1 MSKPAWD
8 ASELAR
14 SALAELTEAE
24 RIGLVVMVL
33 QQARSIELLSG
44 ARNAVTKHLNDLI
57 AERYADHLLGEDA
70 A

>member
-14 SALAELTEAE
+14 SALSELNDRE
-24 RIGLVVMVL
+24 RVGLMIGQLVKV
-33 QQARSIELLSG
+33 RRIELI
-44 ARNAVTKHLNDLI
+44 AQVRNEMTEHLNDLI
-57 AERYADHLLGEDA
+57 AERYADHLLGEGA